1 MQTVRSV
8 GVLSFAKIFGLIH
21 ACFGLVFA
29 PFFLLAGIVAS
40 IGNDKSAAILGG
52 TFGIVMALLMP
63 VLYGVMGFVMGAV
76 GALIYNPIAGWIGG
90 IELRLEPSPG
100 SGPGI
105 AATYP

>member
-29 PFFLLAGIVAS
+29 PLFLLAGIAAS

-63 VLYGVMGFVMGAV
+63 VLYGAMGFIMGAV
-76 GALIYNPIAGWIGG
+76 GALVYNLIAGWIGG
-90 IELRLEPSPG
+90 IELRLEPSPS

-105 AATYP
+105 TATSP